1 MSAAGAT
8 RIDPASVHARLDAL
22 RRQADLPPRHAREP
36 LRLGPGAAT
45 IGSVEPGV
53 GERLARAGLVLPGA
67 GDWRVAAPGND
78 ALARIA
84 RWLDDAGLGGR
95 WRNELLDVV
104 DADQVRVGVIERAAV
119 RPLGIRTFAVHLVG
133 VTPDGAMWVQQ
144 RALDKAT
151 DPGQW
156 DTLMGGQVG
165 AGESS
170 AQTLERETWEEAGLR
185 GAELRHTQHVER
197 LEMRRPVQEGYLI
210 EQLDVFEAVVPDDLA
225 PRNQDGEVHAFACL
239 SAAQLRERLD
249 AGLFTLE
256 AALILWGWLGRR
268 AATAR

>member
-1 MSAAGAT
+1 MIAPDER
-8 RIDPASVHARLDAL
+8 RIDAASAHARLDAL
-22 RRQADLPPRHAREP
+22 RRQADLPPRHVREP

-45 IGSVEPGV
+45 IGSIEPGV
-53 GERLARAGLVLPGA
+53 AERLARAGLMLPGT
-67 GDWRVAAPGND
+67 GDWSVATPGNE

-84 RWLDDAGLGGR
+84 RWLDEAGLAGR

-104 DADQVRVGVIERAAV
+104 DANECRVAVIERAAV

-133 VTPDGAMWVQQ
+133 VTPDGGVWVQQ

-185 GAELRHTQHVER
+185 GAGLEHMRRVER
-197 LEMRRPVQEGYLI
+197 LEIRRPVQEGYLI
-210 EQLDVFEAVVPDDLA
+210 EQLDVFEAVVAEGLKPC
-225 PRNQDGEVHAFACL
+225 NQDGEVHAFECL
-239 SAAQLRERLD
+239 SVAQLHERLD
-249 AGLFTLE
+249 AGVFTLE

-268 AATAR
+268 AAAAR